1 MLKLANDKTNRI
13 LRHYTVLLG
22 ILVIAL
28 LLTGCTESAN
38 NGMDI
43 REVPTREPLIYSTH
57 ANPVSKAPQMPF
69 FVPNNLVF
77 TQSTESELGFNMME
91 YSLVSGLKDEA
102 VEAKINALIQNEV
115 KQVKAMLE
123 PETIAPY
130 RGIRTVVDV
139 DTNITNRQIFMNTYF
154 DNNNMLS
161 IRFSG
166 SGSISGRQSEWIN
179 VERILNIDLN
189 TGDHI
194 PLKAL
199 FIDGF
204 DYVTA
209 INDAVKSVIDSQQS
223 AEEISE
229 YYFYRPFN
237 LVKPFD
243 GIDENQTY
251 ALSEYHLDIIFD
263 ILDPRFDAGFGP
275 TIVSISLNQ
284 FKDHLAI
291 FSRYTA
297 ENNSLFLDETEKRKL
312 WAWEESG
319 LQEAFVESGTYSGGN
334 YHITVYNGLEKLE
347 TRMDEIL
354 DETRNWINGLNEEG
368 DVTFWLTSSK
378 VGPYMIVNCY
388 QDRFLGNRSYQEQR
402 SEIYDSEGKR
412 IEFEDLF
419 VDGAHYETVIKE
431 QIKRQCNENSNYDYV
446 KVMANYDSAVFSLSS
461 SGVNIWIPLGYNG
474 QYDEVFYGMID
485 FHEFGVRQFKMFVN

>member
-1 MLKLANDKTNRI
+1 MLKSANKKAK
-13 LRHYTVLLG
+13 RHHVVFWTIVTM
-22 ILVIAL
+22 VFV
-28 LLTGCTESAN
+28 LTGCTESS
-38 NGMDI
+38 GKTLDI
-43 REVPTREPLIYSTH
+43 REVPTREVLIYS
-57 ANPVSKAPQMPF
+57 AYRNPVEKAPQMPF
-69 FVPNNLVF
+69 FIPNNLIY
-77 TQSTESELGFNMME
+77 TQSTESEPGFAMVE

-102 VEAKINALIQNEV
+102 VESKINAMIQDEV
-115 KQVKAMLE
+115 KKVKALLE

-130 RGIRTVVDV
+130 RGIRTVVDA

-154 DNNNMLS
+154 DNNNMIS

-166 SGSISGRQSEWIN
+166 SGNISGRQSGWIN
-179 VERILNIDLN
+179 VERSLNIDLN

-194 PLKAL
+194 PLSAL
-199 FIDGF
+199 FVDGF
-204 DYVTA
+204 DYVSA
-209 INDAVKSVIDSQQS
+209 INNAVKSIIDSQQS
-223 AEEISE
+223 TEEISE

-243 GIDENQTY
+243 GIDENQAY

-312 WAWEESG
+312 WIWEESG
-319 LQEAFVESGTYSGGN
+319 VQEAFVESGTYSGGN

-347 TRMDEIL
+347 ARMDEIL
-354 DETRNWINGLNEEG
+354 DETRNWINGLNVEG
-368 DVTFWLTSSK
+368 EVAFWLTSSK

-388 QDRFLGNRSYQEQR
+388 QDRFLGNRSYQEQW
-402 SEIYDSEGKR
+402 SELYDSEGKR
-412 IEFEDLF
+412 IEFGDLF
-419 VDGAHYETVIKE
+419 VDGALYETVIKE

-446 KVMANYDSAVFSLSS
+446 KVMANYDSAVFSLTS

-485 FHEFGVRQFKMFVN
+485 FHEFGFRQFKMFSGS